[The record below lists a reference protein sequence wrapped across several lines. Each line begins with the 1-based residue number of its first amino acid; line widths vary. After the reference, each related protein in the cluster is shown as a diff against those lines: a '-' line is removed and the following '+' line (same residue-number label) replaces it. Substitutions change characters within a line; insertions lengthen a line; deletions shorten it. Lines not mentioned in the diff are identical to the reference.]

1 VTRKFP
7 VERVTWDTLRN
18 VTVNLSPDRRDPDQ
32 LVAREASVSD
42 DTEKMARHCWS
53 MAQRVGMQIAE
64 LPIDMR
70 ETAFAGAERC
80 LRAAGRD
87 LGVAGPQLDSFIDLQ
102 MRAIRQIV
110 TDFDARERRRPNQ
123 RAHDLP
129 AGLQDGSRGIG

>member
-1 VTRKFP
+1 VTRKFL
-7 VERVTWDTLRN
+7 VEGVTWDTLRN
-18 VTVNLSPDRRDPDQ
+18 VPVNLSSDRRDPDQ

-70 ETAFAGAERC
+70 EMALVGAERC
-80 LRAAGRD
+80 IRAAGRD
-87 LGVAGPQLDSFIDLQ
+87 LGVAGPQLDSLIDLQ

-110 TDFDARERRRPNQ
+110 TDIDVSERRTRDQ
-123 RAHDLP
+123 RACDLP
-129 AGLQDGSRGIG
+129 PVLQDGP

>member
-1 VTRKFP
+1 
-7 VERVTWDTLRN
+7 
-18 VTVNLSPDRRDPDQ
+18 
-32 LVAREASVSD
+32 
-42 DTEKMARHCWS
+42 
-53 MAQRVGMQIAE
+53 MAQRVGVQIAE

-110 TDFDARERRRPNQ
+110 TDFDARERRRLDQ
-123 RAHDLP
+123 RAYDLP